1 MILVLQMSVSTES
14 RKSWNPKQEMNVS
27 IVAQPGALV
36 CLVGGR
42 TGSGTDLRALDN
54 NSTKSHKRFSFR
66 EMDFLDAGVAF
77 FQRQCVRRGL
87 GFDSQ
92 TQFYSHGSSYTEEKH
107 KSVVSG
113 TNIDNL
119 WLWKCFSY
127 RDNVSETITAPE
139 EPGKWSLWVLSL
151 APNVGLR
158 FSAPLAVSVFRPLQ
172 VDFQLPYS
180 LKVGEAVEVD
190 VRIGNNINSCM
201 DVTALLALTEGAHF
215 LSNNMLYVTEKLRLG
230 PHGATSIVVRVVVT
244 SPGNKNMTVQVSGY
258 GSDSCRESSAPLNST
273 LVESVVRSATV
284 LVHPEGLVRTDT
296 ESAYFCANEKM
307 VISTSE
313 EFRYEFVPAPRNR
326 AGVVFEVKV
335 SHGAHIV
342 LSDLQYT
349 SEQMYQVVLGDL
361 DNTVTWIG
369 RGKHG
374 FGVHLKSK
382 DTPQLLSGDIFRTFW
397 LSWDKGVVAVGR
409 GPQFHNDTLIE
420 WRIDK
425 KMKIQHLGF
434 ASGWGL
440 TAEFRV
446 WRYNNEAGF
455 SQVLHLNV
463 PRSVVP
469 GTEQGTLTVS
479 GGLSLPSTSQ
489 TAALL
494 RHRHGLG
501 ESTSL
506 TASISMFTPF
516 LPLQHQRDLD
526 NSSVSQDQVVLSLK
540 KELQVLLTFMKP
552 DFSFGDHRT
561 QGSHRDTVTILE
573 LLSKVQSYLSVDPE
587 LMVGIKRWIQQR
599 QSDDGSF
606 SPLPND
612 TTFQDITANNKN
624 SFKLETLHQNVE
636 ITAETLT
643 TLLQVGLE
651 NEVDSEV
658 MLRARYFLERSLF
671 RVTSPCSLA
680 LLTFAL
686 VLAKSDLTSSA
697 LDRLQNYSTNEEGDF
712 GWRESTNKDATD
724 WLYEEGSG
732 RRRKEP
738 IMTSVGDYKAS
749 LFTLMTYSMLG
760 DLKSAEP
767 VARYLFY
774 RSHLLDRHSEL
785 LYTAVKGFAMF
796 GALAKDRHRALTVS
810 LATSGMELTD
820 TLEMRDDTP
829 VQVLQL
835 PSLPTKVFVYATGA
849 GCATVQGEVSYS
861 TYSPSRHSA
870 LLDLWAGVEDEIIS
884 GHNTLDQMEGK
895 LPRLNLK
902 TCFRWKAAQP
912 SGVVRLEVTLFSGFQ
927 LTKVSPVVVDIT
939 GDMQDIH
946 HGTRHDKIWFI
957 LANVSG
963 ACPVCV
969 RYTVQSLFVVSAL
982 RPAFARVYPAGR
994 ADLGT
999 ETFFHTQRTSPLLAD
1014 VTDDDIITWF
1024 GNKDMGQ
1031 PHLSSDFAEVC
1042 ECGRICVSNN
1052 IEVNNTSQPYN
1063 HVVMPNMEATN
1074 SIIFTNQTMKKH
1086 KTIIVPPSNSE
1097 SPRVVNSERLFVLD
1111 KDTLWGMLREVVHGE
1126 LQKNTLVIESST
1138 KKNKQD

>member
-1 MILVLQMSVSTES
+1 MEIL
-14 RKSWNPKQEMNVS
+14 NAN
-27 IVAQPGALV
+27 
-36 CLVGGR
+36 
-42 TGSGTDLRALDN
+42 
-54 NSTKSHKRFSFR
+54 
-66 EMDFLDAGVAF
+66 
-77 FQRQCVRRGL
+77 
-87 GFDSQ
+87 
-92 TQFYSHGSSYTEEKH
+92 
-107 KSVVSG
+107 
-113 TNIDNL
+113 
-119 WLWKCFSY
+119 
-127 RDNVSETITAPE
+127 
-139 EPGKWSLWVLSL
+139 
-151 APNVGLR
+151 
-158 FSAPLAVSVFRPLQ
+158 
-172 VDFQLPYS
+172 
-180 LKVGEAVEVD
+180 
-190 VRIGNNINSCM
+190 
-201 DVTALLALTEGAHF
+201 
-215 LSNNMLYVTEKLRLG
+215 
-230 PHGATSIVVRVVVT
+230 
-244 SPGNKNMTVQVSGY
+244 VQVSGY

-296 ESAYFCANEKM
+296 ESAYFCANDFQPFLQSSDVLKVVHLSTIRGQVNRNGYFTDMKLRVRVEHGEIHRSKINSQHLRDRPTERSGHLVGTSYFARPTRQFRMIGVGQSWRLLVSEDSIGRPTSTPRVLEHQCISVLVSVYFYSSSVFRVAMLVRLQGDQPLRPVCWNISIFHGVRYSSSMTSLVLTDSSQLTSDSQHLEKM

-335 SHGAHIV
+335 SHGAHII

-349 SEQMYQVVLGDL
+349 SEQ
-361 DNTVTWIG
+361 I
-369 RGKHG
+369 
-374 FGVHLKSK
+374 
-382 DTPQLLSGDIFRTFW
+382 TFW

-479 GGLSLPSTSQ
+479 GGLSLPSASQ

-506 TASISMFTPF
+506 AASISMFAPF

-573 LLSKVQSYLSVDPE
+573 LLSKAQSYLSVDPE

-606 SPLPND
+606 SPLPNY
-612 TTFQDITANNKN
+612 TTVRDITANNKN

-643 TLLQVGLE
+643 TLLEVGLE

-686 VLAKSDLTSSA
+686 VLAKSDLTSAA

-712 GWRESTNKDATD
+712 GWKELTTKDATD

-774 RSHLLDRHSEL
+774 RSHLLDLHSEL
-785 LYTAVKGFAMF
+785 LYTAVKGFEMF

-820 TLEMRDDTP
+820 TLEMLM
-829 VQVLQL
+829 VLCDGM
-835 PSLPTKVFVYATGA
+835 K
-849 GCATVQGEVSYS
+849 GEVSYS

-870 LLDLWAGVEDEIIS
+870 LLDLWAGVEDEFIS

-927 LTKVSPVVVDIT
+927 FTKVSPVVVDIT
-939 GDMQDIH
+939 GDMKDIH

-1042 ECGRICVSNN
+1042 ECGRICVFNN

-1063 HVVMPNMEATN
+1063 HV
-1074 SIIFTNQTMKKH
+1074 
-1086 KTIIVPPSNSE
+1086 VPPSNSE

>member
-1 MILVLQMSVSTES
+1 
-14 RKSWNPKQEMNVS
+14 
-27 IVAQPGALV
+27 
-36 CLVGGR
+36 
-42 TGSGTDLRALDN
+42 
-54 NSTKSHKRFSFR
+54 
-66 EMDFLDAGVAF
+66 
-77 FQRQCVRRGL
+77 
-87 GFDSQ
+87 
-92 TQFYSHGSSYTEEKH
+92 
-107 KSVVSG
+107 
-113 TNIDNL
+113 
-119 WLWKCFSY
+119 
-127 RDNVSETITAPE
+127 
-139 EPGKWSLWVLSL
+139 
-151 APNVGLR
+151 
-158 FSAPLAVSVFRPLQ
+158 
-172 VDFQLPYS
+172 
-180 LKVGEAVEVD
+180 
-190 VRIGNNINSCM
+190 
-201 DVTALLALTEGAHF
+201 
-215 LSNNMLYVTEKLRLG
+215 
-230 PHGATSIVVRVVVT
+230 
-244 SPGNKNMTVQVSGY
+244 
-258 GSDSCRESSAPLNST
+258 
-273 LVESVVRSATV
+273 
-284 LVHPEGLVRTDT
+284 
-296 ESAYFCANEKM
+296 
-307 VISTSE
+307 
-313 EFRYEFVPAPRNR
+313 
-326 AGVVFEVKV
+326 
-335 SHGAHIV
+335 
-342 LSDLQYT
+342 
-349 SEQMYQVVLGDL
+349 
-361 DNTVTWIG
+361 
-369 RGKHG
+369 
-374 FGVHLKSK
+374 
-382 DTPQLLSGDIFRTFW
+382 
-397 LSWDKGVVAVGR
+397 
-409 GPQFHNDTLIE
+409 
-420 WRIDK
+420 
-425 KMKIQHLGF
+425 
-434 ASGWGL
+434 
-440 TAEFRV
+440 
-446 WRYNNEAGF
+446 
-455 SQVLHLNV
+455 
-463 PRSVVP
+463 
-469 GTEQGTLTVS
+469 
-479 GGLSLPSTSQ
+479 
-489 TAALL
+489 
-494 RHRHGLG
+494 
-501 ESTSL
+501 
-506 TASISMFTPF
+506 
-516 LPLQHQRDLD
+516 
-526 NSSVSQDQVVLSLK
+526 
-540 KELQVLLTFMKP
+540 
-552 DFSFGDHRT
+552 
-561 QGSHRDTVTILE
+561 
-573 LLSKVQSYLSVDPE
+573 
-587 LMVGIKRWIQQR
+587 MVGIKRWIQQR

-612 TTFQDITANNKN
+612 TTVQDITTNNKD
-624 SFKLETLHQNVE
+624 SFKLDTLHRNVE

-643 TLLQVGLE
+643 TLLEVGLE

-686 VLAKSDLTSSA
+686 VLAKSDLTSAA

-774 RSHLLDRHSEL
+774 RSHLLDWHSEL

-870 LLDLWAGVEDEIIS
+870 LLDLWAGVEDEFIS

-939 GDMQDIH
+939 GDTKDIH

-1086 KTIIVPPSNSE
+1086 KNIIVDNKTAILSPEFLHTQATKLPKPTLLLTWNSTQNGNQHQPNNIYSEEPKLKGELSTKLPTLPSHSINKERQHLAEESLLPTVQVPPSKGE
-1097 SPRVVNSERLFVLD
+1097 SLRLGNSERLFVLD

-1126 LQKNTLVIESST
+1126 LQKNTLVRESST
-1138 KKNKQD
+1138 KKTKQD

>member
-1 MILVLQMSVSTES
+1 MACT
-14 RKSWNPKQEMNVS
+14 
-27 IVAQPGALV
+27 
-36 CLVGGR
+36 
-42 TGSGTDLRALDN
+42 
-54 NSTKSHKRFSFR
+54 
-66 EMDFLDAGVAF
+66 
-77 FQRQCVRRGL
+77 
-87 GFDSQ
+87 
-92 TQFYSHGSSYTEEKH
+92 
-107 KSVVSG
+107 VVSG
-113 TNIDNL
+113 PKYGLYGGRWTYIWPVWWSPDLHIACMMVAGPTYGLHGGL
-119 WLWKCFSY
+119 WTYIWP
-127 RDNVSETITAPE
+127 VW
-139 EPGKWSLWVLSL
+139 WSLDLHM
-151 APNVGLR
+151 A
-158 FSAPLAVSVFRPLQ
+158 
-172 VDFQLPYS
+172 
-180 LKVGEAVEVD
+180 
-190 VRIGNNINSCM
+190 C
-201 DVTALLALTEGAHF
+201 
-215 LSNNMLYVTEKLRLG
+215 
-230 PHGATSIVVRVVVT
+230 
-244 SPGNKNMTVQVSGY
+244 TVVSGPKY
-258 GSDSCRESSAPLNST
+258 
-273 LVESVVRSATV
+273 
-284 LVHPEGLVRTDT
+284 
-296 ESAYFCANEKM
+296 EKM

-361 DNTVTWIG
+361 DNTITWIG

-561 QGSHRDTVTILE
+561 QGSHRTSLKPRLILLGADGPSDSTFISSSSYGVSRPSDSSVVSDTVTILE

-686 VLAKSDLTSSA
+686 VLAKSDLTSAA

-774 RSHLLDRHSEL
+774 RSHLLDRHSE
-785 LYTAVKGFAMF
+785 
-796 GALAKDRHRALTVS
+796 
-810 LATSGMELTD
+810 
-820 TLEMRDDTP
+820 
-829 VQVLQL
+829 
-835 PSLPTKVFVYATGA
+835 
-849 GCATVQGEVSYS
+849 GEVSYS

-870 LLDLWAGVEDEIIS
+870 LLDLWAGVEDETIS

-1086 KTIIVPPSNSE
+1086 KTIIVDNKTAILSPEFLHAQATKLSKPTLLPTVPPSNSE